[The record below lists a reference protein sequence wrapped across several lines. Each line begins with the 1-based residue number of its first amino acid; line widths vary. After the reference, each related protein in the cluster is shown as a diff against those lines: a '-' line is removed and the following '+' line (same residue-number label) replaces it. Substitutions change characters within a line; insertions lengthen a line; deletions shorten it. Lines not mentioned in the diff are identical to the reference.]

1 MDDFNL
7 VTLKGINGGFK
18 VAKTAVN
25 ILLNKLIPK
34 TKVICEPHMS
44 KYSLY
49 PTVSS
54 NTISVKTILKTR
66 NYMDFLQYSDGKN
79 NIEQISKKIKLNI
92 FETICKS

>member
-1 MDDFNL
+1 
-7 VTLKGINGGFK
+7 
-18 VAKTAVN
+18 
-25 ILLNKLIPK
+25 
-34 TKVICEPHMS
+34 MS

-92 FETICKS
+92 FETKKIYKILKKENLLD